1 MDNNEKD
8 LILREQ
14 ESSLDV
20 QTIDLS
26 GDIPSLKEA
35 KELPV
40 DLCGNYW
47 WNE

>member
-26 GDIPSLKEA
+26 GDIPSLKGTSRRF
-35 KELPV
+35 V
-40 DLCGNYW
+40 W
-47 WNE
+47 